1 MAIWFGAA
9 WLRSVRWH
17 HLLTPIRSVSSGS
30 LYPTVII
37 GYMAN
42 NLLPFRSG
50 ELVRAYILGERWK
63 ISKVSTL
70 GTITVERLLDVVVLM
85 LFLVAVAGYSGLNHP
100 IGLAAIGLGLFS
112 LLLLSTFFLLTLS
125 QELAGRCTGWLENVL
140 PSQMRG
146 KMGGWAHSF
155 LLGIRS
161 LRNPQTVIILL
172 ATSVAA
178 WALEATAYF
187 LVGIGF
193 GIGEAFPI
201 YLLVTAAANLAIAL
215 PSTSGGIG
223 PFEFFAREALVFVGV
238 SSAVA
243 SDYAIALHGLLLVP
257 VIIVGLFLLWATH
270 IPVRQF
276 LNRSVPDN
284 PTTHASVGP
293 QS

>member
-1 MAIWFGAA
+1 
-9 WLRSVRWH
+9 
-17 HLLTPIRSVSSGS
+17 
-30 LYPTVII
+30 
-37 GYMAN
+37 MAN

-50 ELVRAYILGERWK
+50 ELVRAYILGEQWR

-70 GTITVERLLDVVVLM
+70 GTIAAERLLDVVVLM
-85 LFLVAVAGYSGLNHP
+85 FFLVAVVGYSGLDHP
-100 IGLAAIGLGLFS
+100 IGLAAIGLGLFA
-112 LLLLSTFFLLTLS
+112 LLLLSTFFLLTIS
-125 QELAGRCTGWLENVL
+125 EELAARCTGWLEHIL
-140 PSQMRG
+140 PSRMRG
-146 KMGGWAHSF
+146 KMGRWVQSF
-155 LLGIRS
+155 LLGMRS
-161 LRNPQTVIILL
+161 LRNPQTLTVLL

-201 YLLVTAAANLAIAL
+201 YLMVTAAANLAIAL

-238 SSAVA
+238 SSALA

-257 VIIVGLFLLWATH
+257 VTIVGLLLLWATH
-270 IPVRQF
+270 ISLRQF
-276 LNRSVPDN
+276 LNRSAPKDQTRRVPF
-284 PTTHASVGP
+284 GP

>member
-1 MAIWFGAA
+1 M
-9 WLRSVRWH
+9 
-17 HLLTPIRSVSSGS
+17 
-30 LYPTVII
+30 
-37 GYMAN
+37 
-42 NLLPFRSG
+42 
-50 ELVRAYILGERWK
+50 E
-63 ISKVSTL
+63 
-70 GTITVERLLDVVVLM
+70 
-85 LFLVAVAGYSGLNHP
+85 
-100 IGLAAIGLGLFS
+100 
-112 LLLLSTFFLLTLS
+112 
-125 QELAGRCTGWLENVL
+125 GWVY
-140 PSQMRG
+140 
-146 KMGGWAHSF
+146 SF

-161 LRNPQTVIILL
+161 LRNPQTVTILL
-172 ATSVAA
+172 ATSAAA

-238 SSAVA
+238 SSALA

-270 IPVRQF
+270 VPIRHF
-276 LNRSVPDN
+276 LNRSVPDDR
-284 PTTHASVGP
+284 TTHASLDP